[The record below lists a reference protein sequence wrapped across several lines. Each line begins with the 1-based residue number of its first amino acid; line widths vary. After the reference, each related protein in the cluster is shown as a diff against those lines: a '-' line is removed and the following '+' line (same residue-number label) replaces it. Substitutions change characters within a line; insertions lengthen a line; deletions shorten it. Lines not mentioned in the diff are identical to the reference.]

1 MRNFERNA
9 LIAFLVLAAAF
20 ALGVRDEYL
29 LHIGVLIL
37 IYTILAASLNLIIGY
52 VGEFP
57 LGHVAF
63 FGIGAYTAAL
73 LAVKAGFPTWATL
86 PLGGVL
92 AALFGSII
100 GAITLRL
107 QGPFFVIVTLAFAEV
122 LRLVAANWV
131 GFTNGPMGI
140 AGIPHPGFIDGEG
153 FLSGKRAYMFLAL
166 GLVAV
171 TFFLA
176 HRFVYSNAGRA
187 AVTIRE
193 NRYVAQSVGVQ
204 PWRYALFTFVLA
216 AFLAGI
222 AGAYYA
228 HYVSFVGTEV
238 FGFSFT
244 ATMIIMVLLG
254 GKGTLV
260 GPVIGAV
267 VVTLLEEY
275 LREAKELRLTLFG
288 IVVMAVVLFAPNGIA
303 GALYQRLRSGA
314 AKSEGAQRAA
324 SQRA

>member
-1 MRNFERNA
+1 MRAGERTA
-9 LIAFLVLAAAF
+9 LVGFLLVAGL
-20 ALGVRDEYL
+20 LGAGVSDEYL

-37 IYTILAASLNLIIGY
+37 IYAILATSLNLIVGY

-63 FGIGAYTAAL
+63 FGTGAYAAAL
-73 LAVKAGFPTWATL
+73 FSVKLGMPIWATL
-86 PLGGVL
+86 ALGGIV
-92 AALFGSII
+92 AALFGFVI

-107 QGPFFVIVTLAFAEV
+107 QGPYFVIVTLAFAEV
-122 LRLVAANWV
+122 LRVVATNWV
-131 GFTNGPMGI
+131 GLTNGPMGLP
-140 AGIPHPGFIDGEG
+140 GIPHPAFIDGAG
-153 FLSGKRAYMFLAL
+153 FLAGKRGFFYITLAL
-166 GLVAV
+166 VALA
-171 TFFLA
+171 FFVSY
-176 HRFVYSNAGRA
+176 RFVYSNAGRA

-204 PWRYALFTFVLA
+204 PWRYAMFAFVLA
-216 AFLAGI
+216 SFLAGI
-222 AGAYYA
+222 AGASYG
-228 HYVSFVGTEV
+228 HYVSFVGPEV

-267 VVTLLEEY
+267 AVTLLEEY

-288 IVVMAVVLFAPNGIA
+288 LIVMAVVLFAPQGVA
-303 GALYQRLRSGA
+303 GALYGRLRM
-314 AKSEGAQRAA
+314 RARQA
-324 SQRA
+324 LRRVRHA

>member
-1 MRNFERNA
+1 MSTFERGA
-9 LIAFLVLAAAF
+9 LAGFLLVATLF
-20 ALGVRDEYL
+20 ALGVRDKYL

-37 IYTILAASLNLIIGY
+37 IYSILAMSLNLIVGY

-73 LAVKAGFPTWATL
+73 LSVKTGFPVWATL

-92 AALFGSII
+92 AAVFGFLI

-122 LRLVAANWV
+122 LRLIATNWIDL
-131 GFTNGPMGI
+131 TNGPMGI
-140 AGIPHPGFIDGEG
+140 AGVPHPVFLDGG
-153 FLSGKRAYMFLAL
+153 GYLGGKRGFMLLAL
-166 GLVAV
+166 VLVAV
-171 TFFLA
+171 AFYLSY
-176 HRFVYSNAGRA
+176 RFVYSNAGRA

-193 NRYVAQSVGVQ
+193 NRYVAQSIGVQ
-204 PWRYALFTFVLA
+204 PWRYALFAFVLA

-222 AGAYYA
+222 AGAYYG
-228 HYVSFVGTEV
+228 HYVSYVGTEV

-244 ATMIIMVLLG
+244 ASMIIMVLLG
-254 GKGTLV
+254 GKGTLT
-260 GPVIGAV
+260 GPVVGAV

-288 IVVMAVVLFAPNGIA
+288 VIVMAVVLFAPNGIV
-303 GALYQRLRSGA
+303 GSFYGRLRA
-314 AKSEGAQRAA
+314 RRLPPRPAKA
-324 SQRA
+324 

>member
-1 MRNFERNA
+1 MSTLERNA
-9 LIAFLVLAAAF
+9 LAGFVLLAALF
-20 ALGVRDEYL
+20 AVGVRDEYL
-29 LHIGVLIL
+29 LHIGVIIL
-37 IYTILAASLNLIIGY
+37 IYTILATSLNLIMGY

-73 LAVKAGFPTWATL
+73 LSVKAGFPVWATL

-92 AALFGSII
+92 GAVFGFVI

-122 LRLVAANWV
+122 LRLIAGNWIDL
-131 GFTNGPMGI
+131 TNGPMGI
-140 AGIPHPGFIDGEG
+140 AGIPHPAFIDGGG
-153 FLSGKRAYMFLAL
+153 FLGGKRGFMLLAL
-166 GLVAV
+166 VLVAAA
-171 TFFLA
+171 FYLSY
-176 HRFVYSNAGRA
+176 RFVYSNAGRA

-193 NRYVAQSVGVQ
+193 NRYVAQSIGVQ
-204 PWRYALFTFVLA
+204 PWRYALFAFVLA

-222 AGAYYA
+222 AGAYYG
-228 HYVSFVGTEV
+228 HYLSFVGTEV

-244 ATMIIMVLLG
+244 ASMIIMVLLG
-254 GKGTLV
+254 GKGTLI
-260 GPVIGAV
+260 GPVVGAV

-288 IVVMAVVLFAPNGIA
+288 MIVMAVVLFAPNGVV
-303 GALYQRLRSGA
+303 GSLYQRLRSVRLQPGSAGA
-314 AKSEGAQRAA
+314 
-324 SQRA
+324 

>member
-1 MRNFERNA
+1 MKAGERS
-9 LIAFLVLAAAF
+9 FLAGFVLLAAL
-20 ALGVRDEYL
+20 LGAGVSDEYL

-37 IYTILAASLNLIIGY
+37 IYTILATSLNLIVGY

-63 FGIGAYTAAL
+63 FGAGAYAAAL
-73 LAVKAGFPTWATL
+73 GAVKLGLPLWATL
-86 PLGGVL
+86 PLAGVI
-92 AALFGSII
+92 AAAFGFVI

-122 LRLVAANWV
+122 LRLVATNWI

-140 AGIPHPGFIDGEG
+140 AGIPHPAFIDTAG
-153 FLSGKRAYMFLAL
+153 FLGGKRGFFYVILAL
-166 GLVAV
+166 VALSL
-171 TFFLA
+171 FLA

-187 AVTIRE
+187 AVAIRE
-193 NRYVAQSVGVQ
+193 NRYVAQSVGIQ
-204 PWRYALFTFVLA
+204 PWRYALFVFVLA
-216 AFLAGI
+216 AFLAGF
-222 AGAYYA
+222 AGACYG
-228 HYVSFVGTEV
+228 HYVSFVGPEV

-254 GKGTLV
+254 GKGTLA

-288 IVVMAVVLFAPNGIA
+288 LVVMGVVLFAPQGIA
-303 GALYQRLRSGA
+303 GAVYRRLRA
-314 AKSEGAQRAA
+314 RVIRATPGVRHA
-324 SQRA
+324 

>member
-1 MRNFERNA
+1 MKAFERNFLAGFVLLMA
-9 LIAFLVLAAAF
+9 L
-20 ALGVRDEYL
+20 LGAGLRDEYL

-37 IYTILAASLNLIIGY
+37 IYAVLATSLNLIVGY

-63 FGIGAYTAAL
+63 FGAGAYAAAL
-73 LAVKAGFPTWATL
+73 CAVKLGMPLWVTL
-86 PLGGVL
+86 ALGGVI
-92 AALFGSII
+92 AAAFGLVI

-122 LRLVAANWV
+122 LRLLATNWIEL
-131 GFTNGPMGI
+131 TNGPMGI
-140 AGIPHPGFIDGEG
+140 AGIPHPAFIGGAGF
-153 FLSGKRAYMFLAL
+153 FAGKRGFFYAALAL
-166 GLVAV
+166 AVVA
-171 TFFLA
+171 FFLA

-193 NRYVAQSVGVQ
+193 NRYVAQSIGVQ

-222 AGAYYA
+222 AGAIYG
-228 HYVSFVGTEV
+228 HYVSFVGPEV

-254 GKGTLV
+254 GKGTLA

-267 VVTLLEEY
+267 AVTLLEEY
-275 LREAKELRLTLFG
+275 LRDAKELRLTLFG
-288 IVVMAVVLFAPNGIA
+288 LIVMAVVLFAPQGIA
-303 GALYQRLRSGA
+303 GAAYARLRARVGRALSGVRHA
-314 AKSEGAQRAA
+314 
-324 SQRA
+324 